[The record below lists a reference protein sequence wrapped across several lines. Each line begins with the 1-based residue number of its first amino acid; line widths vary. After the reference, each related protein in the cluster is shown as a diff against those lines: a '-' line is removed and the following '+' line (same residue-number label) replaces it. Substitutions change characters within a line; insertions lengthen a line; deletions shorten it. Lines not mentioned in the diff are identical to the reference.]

1 MVDEEEEEE
10 EGGQRRCLI
19 HAKTKIGSI
28 SKIGNKGE
36 RLKAHENSEKHRKC
50 QEQAVHFLA
59 IASRKDTFVKEKLN
73 KAYWNKVETN
83 RHSLKTII
91 SVVLICGPRNIPLR
105 GNWDKA
111 SGHEDCNFM
120 ELLNLRA
127 QSDIQLKHHLMNA
140 PKNAKYVSP
149 KIQNELL
156 TIIST
161 QIRDQIISE
170 VKNSTTFQS

>member
-83 RHSLKTII
+83 RHSLKTDHL
-91 SVVLICGPRNIPLR
+91 SCLDLWTSKHTTSWKLGQGLR
-105 GNWDKA
+105 
-111 SGHEDCNFM
+111 
-120 ELLNLRA
+120 
-127 QSDIQLKHHLMNA
+127 
-140 PKNAKYVSP
+140 
-149 KIQNELL
+149 
-156 TIIST
+156 T
-161 QIRDQIISE
+161 
-170 VKNSTTFQS
+170 